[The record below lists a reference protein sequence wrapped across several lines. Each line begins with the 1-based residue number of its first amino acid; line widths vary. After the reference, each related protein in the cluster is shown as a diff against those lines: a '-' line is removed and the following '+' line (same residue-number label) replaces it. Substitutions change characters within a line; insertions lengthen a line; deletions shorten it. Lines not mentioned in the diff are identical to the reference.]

1 MPQTRSALSRRAAPA
16 VVRRLV
22 GALAATGL
30 ATTLGWAALASPAA
44 QASDDVT
51 VSNVTTTS
59 EKAET
64 WATVNLT
71 ADWSA
76 DHPTAGQTLTV
87 TLGDGLKWPDGLDF
101 KLINKDAPDV

>member
-44 QASDDVT
+44 QASDDVSAFSE
-51 VSNVTTTS
+51 VVVTL
-59 EKAET
+59 E
-64 WATVNLT
+64 
-71 ADWSA
+71 
-76 DHPTAGQTLTV
+76 TV
-87 TLGDGLKWPDGLDF
+87 TSSE
-101 KLINKDAPDV
+101 A